1 MDNLLVT
8 LQDAVEAQIVSCSNT
23 YEPNPVHAI
32 TNELYLSFRTFT
44 ASVSQK
50 SSPLFY

>member
-23 YEPNPVHAI
+23 YEPDLVNAI
-32 TNELYLSFRTFT
+32 TDELYLSFRTFV

-50 SSPLFY
+50 LSPLFY